1 VRELVGMTLQER
13 LQAYLQSKH
22 MLLLIDNFEHVLE
35 AAALVAE
42 LLRAAPRLV
51 ILVTSQVILRLSGEY
66 EYPVPPLEV
75 PPADDR
81 RMPSHTG

>member
-1 VRELVGMTLQER
+1 MDTYEIVYCLKFTVSR
-13 LQAYLQSKH
+13 LYPH